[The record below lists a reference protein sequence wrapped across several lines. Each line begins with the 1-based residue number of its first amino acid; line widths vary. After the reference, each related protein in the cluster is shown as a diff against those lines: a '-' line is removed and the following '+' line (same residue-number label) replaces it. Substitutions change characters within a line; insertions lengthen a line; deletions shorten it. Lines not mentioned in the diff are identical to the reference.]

1 MKESTSSREAM
12 LDQVAAEIRDH
23 QLDPEAVQAASERV
37 WSRLT
42 VELAG
47 AAPDRRLRSCEDFQA
62 LIPAYLAGTLPEARA
77 MLISDHTREC
87 VSCRRALIRVRHG
100 EDLST
105 FQAPIT
111 KRRRMPVAAR
121 WALAAT
127 LLIGALLIG
136 YATTASL
143 IADRLLTAEVD
154 LIDGGLHLVAADGLQ
169 PLAAG
174 DRISSHQQVRS
185 TKGGGSMIR
194 LADGS
199 MIEMAERSQLALRG
213 SRKGTHIELSHGS
226 VIVHAAKQGSGNLF
240 VATSDCLVAVK
251 GTIFSVNH
259 GFKGSRISVIEGE
272 VEVRLAEKR
281 SSLHPGDQIT
291 TDPKLDKV
299 AVEEEIAWSRNS
311 EAHIALL
318 RELSAMTNEMV
329 RAADSAGVRTS
340 TRLLELC
347 PADTVI
353 YTAIPNLAE
362 GLSEAHKVLET
373 HLAKSAALRAWWEE
387 KIDHSE
393 MQQELDELLDR
404 LQPYAD
410 ALGDEMAAAIP
421 AVAINQN
428 GGPVLLATLDDPE
441 GFISL
446 VEGELA
452 QLAGNSQ
459 EQLPMQIVDDPWQ
472 AEVSEAEWLLWIE
485 GNVFAAAKDPVQ
497 LQQVARALVDWQS
510 NPFTGTILY
519 SRLAAAYTGG
529 VSWLVGVD
537 IEAVLSTAMAS
548 MPEDEQGTQAILEQ
562 IGLLDASTLVF
573 ERHREQD
580 QSAIRAVL
588 DFTGPRHGIAD
599 WLAEPTTLNSL
610 ELISPNAS
618 LVSAV
623 ATRDAA
629 EMFDLVTEL
638 IDNARPG
645 VSEQLRAFEA
655 AHGIDL
661 RSDLAAPLGG
671 ELAFAI
677 DGPMVPIPSW
687 KLIVEVYDSVTLQQ
701 TIAGAVAAVDQLM
714 RAQGQAGLSL
724 TETSENGRTYHTI
737 RHNGIGLQAVY
748 TMADGYLIAAPHR
761 TLIDTALQYRDT
773 GTNLATS
780 EIFHSLVQTDRYNG
794 FSAIAYRNLSQLAEM
809 IPEAISSQLPAQASQ
824 LIADNSEPSLVC
836 LYGERDRITLNGT
849 GTLLL
854 SPAAI
859 LGSGGLF
866 DDDHS

>member
-1 MKESTSSREAM
+1 MKESTTSREAM
-12 LDQVAAEIRDH
+12 LDQVVAEIHDH
-23 QLDPEAVQAASERV
+23 QPDSEAVQAACDRV

-42 VELAG
+42 AELTG
-47 AAPDRRLRSCEDFQA
+47 AAERPLRSCEDFQA
-62 LIPAYLAGTLPEARA
+62 LLPAYLAGTLPEARA
-77 MLISDHTREC
+77 MLIGDHTREC
-87 VSCRRALIRVRHG
+87 VACRRALIQARHG
-100 EDLST
+100 KDLST
-105 FQAPIT
+105 FQAPVT
-111 KRRRMPVAAR
+111 RRRRLPTAAR

-154 LIDGGLHLVAADGLQ
+154 LIDGGLKLVSDDGLQ
-169 PLAAG
+169 PLAPG
-174 DRISSHQQVRS
+174 DQISSHQQIRS
-185 TKGGGSMIR
+185 NKGSGAMIR

-199 MIEMAERSQLALRG
+199 MIEMAERSQLALRA
-213 SRKGTHIELSHGS
+213 SRKGTYIELSHGN

-272 VEVRLAEKR
+272 VEVRLAEQR
-281 SSLHPGDQIT
+281 SLLQPGDQVT
-291 TDPKLDKV
+291 TDPKLDRV
-299 AVEEEIAWSRNS
+299 AVEQEIAWSRNR
-311 EAHIALL
+311 EAHVALL
-318 RELSAMTNEMV
+318 RELTAMTDEMV
-329 RAADSAGVRTS
+329 RAADSAKIRTS
-340 TRLLELC
+340 TRLLDLC

-362 GLSEAHKVLET
+362 GLSAAHKVLED

-387 KIDHSE
+387 KIDRSE

-421 AVAINQN
+421 AVAINQD

-441 GFISL
+441 GFIRL
-446 VEGELA
+446 VREELE
-452 QLAGNSQ
+452 QIAGDDQ
-459 EQLPMQIVDDPWQ
+459 GKLQMQIVDDPWQ
-472 AEVSEAEWLLWIE
+472 VDVGEAEWLLWID

-497 LQQVARALVDWQS
+497 LQQVANALADWQS
-510 NPFTGTILY
+510 NSFTGTILY
-519 SRLAAAYTGG
+519 SRLAAAYTSG

-537 IEAVLSTAMAS
+537 IEAVLSSAMAS
-548 MPEDEQGTQAILEQ
+548 LPEDRENAQMILEQ

-573 ERHREQD
+573 ERHREDD
-580 QSAIRAVL
+580 QSSVRAVL

-610 ELISPNAS
+610 ELISPDAS
-618 LVSAV
+618 LVSAA
-623 ATRDAA
+623 ATRDAS
-629 EMFDLVTEL
+629 EMFDLVFEL
-638 IDNARPG
+638 VENAKPG
-645 VSEQLRAFEA
+645 MTAQLSAFEE

-671 ELAFAI
+671 EVAFAI
-677 DGPMVPIPSW
+677 DGLLVPIPAW
-687 KLIVEVYDSVTLQQ
+687 KLIIEVYDPETLQR
-701 TIAGAVAAVDQLM
+701 TLTSAVSAIDQLL
-714 RAQGQAGLSL
+714 QAEDKPGLRMS
-724 TETSENGRTYHTI
+724 EVSENGRTYFTI
-737 RHNGIGLQAVY
+737 THNGSGLQAVY
-748 TMADGYLIAAPHR
+748 TMTDGYLIVAPHR
-761 TLIDTALQYRDT
+761 SLLDMALQYRDT
-773 GTNLATS
+773 GNNLATS
-780 EIFHSLVQTDRYNG
+780 ETLRSLVQTDRFNG
-794 FSAIAYRNLSQLAEM
+794 FSAIAFRDLGRLAKM
-809 IPEAISSQLPAQASQ
+809 VPEAITSQLPAEASQ
-824 LIADNSEPSLVC
+824 LLADNSEPSLIC

-854 SPAAI
+854 SPAAL

-866 DDDHS
+866 DDHS